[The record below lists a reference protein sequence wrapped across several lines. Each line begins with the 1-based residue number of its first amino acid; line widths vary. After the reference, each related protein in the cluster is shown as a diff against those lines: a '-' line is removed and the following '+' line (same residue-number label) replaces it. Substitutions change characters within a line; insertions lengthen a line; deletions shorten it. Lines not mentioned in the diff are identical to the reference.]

1 MATDATAVGDREAG
15 LNQRRQLVHH
25 VVVHAVVRSPRLLA
39 GIQVEAGTVTE
50 IPGAVRIARHLGAA
64 RTGIRRDQHQ
74 PQLGGQALRA
84 GLLHEVLV
92 GAGQAGQ
99 PVQHR
104 QLRPLPRLRRQ
115 IDGEHHVALQ
125 GGRVVTVAMMPAAE
139 AFLAGEQ
146 FEGHGWVPGRRV
158 RRG

>member
-1 MATDATAVGDREAG
+1 MA
-15 LNQRRQLVHH
+15 
-25 VVVHAVVRSPRLLA
+25 
-39 GIQVEAGTVTE
+39 E

-64 RTGIRRDQHQ
+64 WAGIRRDQHQ
-74 PQLGGQALRA
+74 TQLGGQPLGT

-99 PVQHR
+99 PVEHR
-104 QLRPLPRLRRQ
+104 QLRPLLRLRRQ
-115 IDGEHHVALQ
+115 VDGEHHVALQ
-125 GGRVVTVAMMPAAE
+125 GGRVVTVAVVPATE

-146 FEGHGWVPGRRV
+146 FEGHGWVPGGCA